1 MLTFLARAEPGSGGC
16 LDALNPRGT
25 RGARIAPTPRPPVE
39 ERLALVGFPDGL
51 ARQDSGTPLLKL
63 LCVWMAGV
71 LVWLAFGHYSTVD
84 CLWVR
89 VPFLRI
95 LGILLRV

>member
-1 MLTFLARAEPGSGGC
+1 MQTFLVRTEPGSGGC
-16 LDALNPRGT
+16 LDALNPLFETLRERET

-71 LVWLAFGHYSTVD
+71 LAWLAFGHYSTVD
-84 CLWVR
+84 LWNGLSQNR
-89 VPFLRI
+89 
-95 LGILLRV
+95 